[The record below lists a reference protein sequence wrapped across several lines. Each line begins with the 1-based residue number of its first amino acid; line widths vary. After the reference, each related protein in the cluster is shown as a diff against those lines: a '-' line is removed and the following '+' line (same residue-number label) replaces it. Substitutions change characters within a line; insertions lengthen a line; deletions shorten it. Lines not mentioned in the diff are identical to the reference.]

1 MITSLIILIG
11 FVLTIESYV
20 FAVRN
25 GGDAK
30 LRKIFAIGITL
41 LVLGILFK

>member
-20 FAVRN
+20 FAVRDD
-25 GGDAK
+25 GDAK
-30 LRKIFAIGITL
+30 LSKIFAIGILL
-41 LVLGILFK
+41 LVIGILLK